1 MLDADTNYHINPTER
16 FVIGGLIG
24 DTGHTGRK
32 VIVDMA
38 AWPYGSILSIAFQLQ
53 KMLGRKPSLPVAA
66 PGTILGVSEMRISN
80 FRALRSRRLSD
91 SR

>member
-1 MLDADTNYHINPTER
+1 MLDADTKYHINPTGR

-38 AWPYGSILSIAFQLQ
+38 AWPYAVQF
-53 KMLGRKPSLPVAA
+53 
-66 PGTILGVSEMRISN
+66 
-80 FRALRSRRLSD
+80 
-91 SR
+91 